1 MLVEL
6 FHKVTQVIRR
16 FSCCLRNRQCG
27 GIKGSQ
33 AEGNQ
38 LDIGLAQCGTF

>member
-16 FSCCLRNRQCG
+16 FSCCLRNRQC
-27 GIKGSQ
+27 SQ